1 MHTFGKILM
10 MFRRVCFIFMGV
22 ILATN
27 IYGQRESD
35 SVFFY
40 RYSNPELHDAHY
52 FILKV
57 SANTPRQ
64 FLNNLIL
71 KSERR
76 LSDHVFIITK
86 EDQRQLNLPAKF
98 VLKSQAANNN
108 WKLSTTVERE
118 MEVKNDKMKFRFIV
132 QFKSKESLQRF
143 LKTGSSLTQKEPVFK
158 AENILSFTSNFN
170 FIKEY
175 LLDDANVAAID
186 MLTQKPK
193 EELAISGFD
202 LSANQ
207 LNLVHA
213 RYPSFNGEGQHISIK
228 ENDFDTADIDLK
240 GRIDPSPLASNAI
253 TNHANFMATIVAGA
267 GNSVYYAKGAAPAAH
282 VSSSSFESV
291 LPDSADYYLKNN
303 ITVQNHSYGT
313 SIDNNYGLNAVAFDK
328 SAHQNETLLHVFSSG
343 NSGTDTSKFGNYANV
358 PGFANI
364 TGNFK
369 MAKNILVVGAVNSFG
384 ISPAQS
390 SAGPADDGRIIP
402 EIVAFQMNGTSESA
416 ALVSGTVALLQQY
429 FKSKNNV
436 ELPSALAKAILI
448 NSADD
453 VGNAGPDFKTGF
465 GNMNAMKAMDCIK
478 ENRFLSRTVSNGI
491 TDSFD
496 LTIPENISLLK
507 ITLVWNDTTAS
518 AFSPK
523 ALINDLDLELLSSSP
538 KILWKPW
545 VLSSYP
551 NSDSL
556 NKPAVRNRDSLNN
569 QEQIT
574 LEKPVAGSY
583 KINVKG
589 YNVVTPNQKYFIA
602 YSLDTAF
609 YFNWQRPVGEDFAQ
623 KGMPTLLKWQS
634 SFTGNGLLEYK
645 FTSDQNWQKIADVN
659 ISKSN
664 FNWLVPDTVARVL
677 LRMNINNNYYYS
689 DTFLITTLLQP
700 KTGFACGDS
709 ILIYWNKVNAVHDYR
724 IYRLGEKYMEP
735 FKSVSDTFAIILKN
749 DLENHFL
756 AVAPILADS
765 TTTTKSYAFDY
776 TLQGAGCFINSFYA
790 NLQDNNAELVL
801 DLGTLHDVARISF
814 EKLNGNHYETI
825 SSSTIAQFENIFDFT
840 PLKTGISYFRA
851 KVSLKNGT
859 VIYSQ
864 IEAVTYVE
872 PGKYLLLP
880 VPVKKNEAVNLYTTI
895 PDNEIIT
902 LTDAVGRIV
911 LKKEIQFTHEYIQTS
926 ALQAG
931 LYFYQVTKKG
941 VRVSS
946 GKLIVL

>member
-1 MHTFGKILM
+1 M
-10 MFRRVCFIFMGV
+10 MFKRVCFIFMAV
-22 ILATN
+22 ILAMN

-35 SVFFY
+35 SIFFY
-40 RYSNPELHDAHY
+40 RYSNPQLHDAHY
-52 FILKV
+52 FVLKV

-76 LSDHVFIITK
+76 LSDDVFIITK
-86 EDQRQLNLPAKF
+86 EDQQQLNLPATF

-108 WKLSTTVERE
+108 WKLSATVEKE
-118 MEVKNDKMKFRFIV
+118 MEVKNDKMNFRFIV
-132 QFKSKESLQRF
+132 QFKNKESLQHF
-143 LKTGSSLTQKEPVFK
+143 LKTDSSLTEKEPVFT

-170 FIKEY
+170 FIKKY
-175 LLDDANVAAID
+175 LLDDPNVAAID
-186 MLTQKPK
+186 ILTQKPK
-193 EELAISGFD
+193 EELAITGFD
-202 LSANQ
+202 LSTNQ

-213 RYPSFNGEGQHISIK
+213 KYPLFNGEGQHISIK
-228 ENDFDTADIDLK
+228 ENDFDTTDIDLK
-240 GRIDPSPLASNAI
+240 GRIDPSPLASKAI
-253 TNHANFMATIVAGA
+253 TNHANFMATIIAGA

-328 SAHQNETLLHVFSSG
+328 SAHQNESLLHVFSSG
-343 NSGTDTSKFGNYANV
+343 NSGADTSKSSNYANI

-369 MAKNILVVGAVNSFG
+369 MAKNILVVGAVDSFG
-384 ISPAQS
+384 ISPVQS
-390 SAGPADDGRIIP
+390 SAGPAYDGRIIP
-402 EIVAFQMNGTSESA
+402 QIVAFQMNGTSESA
-416 ALVSGTVALLQQY
+416 ALVSGTVALLDQY

-436 ELPSALAKAILI
+436 DLPSALAKAILI

-478 ENRFLSRTVSNGI
+478 QNHFLSGAIHNGI
-491 TDSFD
+491 TDSFN
-496 LTIPENISLLK
+496 LIIPENISLLK

-523 ALINDLDLELLSSSP
+523 ALINDLDLALLSSSQNT
-538 KILWKPW
+538 LWKPW
-545 VLSSYP
+545 VLNTFP
-551 NSDSL
+551 NADSL

-574 LEKPVAGSY
+574 VEKPVAGSY

-589 YNVVTPNQKYFIA
+589 YNVITPNQKYFIA
-602 YSLDTAF
+602 YSLDTALD
-609 YFNWQRPVGEDFAQ
+609 FNWQRPAGEDFAQ

-634 SFTGNGLLEYK
+634 SFSGNGVLEYK
-645 FTSDQNWQKIADVN
+645 FTSDQNWQKVADVN
-659 ISKSN
+659 ISKNN
-664 FNWLVPDTVARVL
+664 FNWLAPDTVARVL
-677 LRMNINNNYYYS
+677 LRMTINNNYYYS

-700 KTGFACGDS
+700 KTGFVCGDS
-709 ILIYWNKVNAVHDYR
+709 ILIYWNKVSAVHNYR

-735 FKSVSDTFAIILKN
+735 FKIASDTFAIILKN
-749 DLENHFL
+749 ELDDHFL

-765 TTTTKSYAFDY
+765 TTATKSYAFDY

-790 NLQDNNAELVL
+790 NLHDNKAELVL
-801 DLGTLHDVARISF
+801 DLGTLHDVAGISF
-814 EKLNGNHYETI
+814 EKLDGNNYETV
-825 SSSTIAQFENIFDFT
+825 SSSQVPQFENTFDFA
-840 PLKTGISYFRA
+840 PLKTGISFFRA
-851 KVSLKNGT
+851 KVSLKNGA

-880 VPVKKNEAVNLYTTI
+880 IPVKKNEAINLYTTI

-931 LYFYQVTKKG
+931 LYFYQITKKG
-941 VRVSS
+941 VKVSS
-946 GKLIVL
+946 GKLVVL

>member
-1 MHTFGKILM
+1 M
-10 MFRRVCFIFMGV
+10 MFKRVCFIFMAV
-22 ILATN
+22 ILAMN

-40 RYSNPELHDAHY
+40 RYSNSRLHDAHY
-52 FILKV
+52 FIVKV
-57 SANTPRQ
+57 SANMPRQ

-76 LSDHVFIITK
+76 LSENVFIITK
-86 EDQRQLNLPAKF
+86 EHQRQLNLPATF

-118 MEVKNDKMKFRFIV
+118 MELKNDKMNFRFIV
-132 QFKSKESLQRF
+132 QFENKESLQHF
-143 LKTGSSLTQKEPVFK
+143 LKTDSSLGEKDPVFK
-158 AENILSFTSNFN
+158 AKNILSFTSNFN
-170 FIKEY
+170 FIKKY
-175 LLDDANVAAID
+175 LLDNSNVAAID
-186 MLTQKPK
+186 ILTQKPK
-193 EELAISGFD
+193 EELAITGFD
-202 LSANQ
+202 LSTNQ

-213 RYPSFNGEGQHISIK
+213 RYPLFNGEGQHISIK
-228 ENDFDTADIDLK
+228 ENDFDTTDIDLK
-240 GRIDPSPLASNAI
+240 GRIDPSPLAANEI
-253 TNHANFMATIVAGA
+253 TNHANFMATIIAGA
-267 GNSVYYAKGAAPAAH
+267 GNSVYYAKGAAPAARI
-282 VSSSSFESV
+282 SSSSFESV

-313 SIDNNYGLNAVAFDK
+313 SIDNNYGLNAVAFDE
-328 SAHQNETLLHVFSSG
+328 SAHQNQALLDVFSSG
-343 NSGTDTSKFGNYANV
+343 NSGADTSKSGNYANV

-369 MAKNILVVGAVNSFG
+369 MAKNILVVGAVDSFG

-390 SAGPADDGRIIP
+390 SAGPAYDGRIIP
-402 EIVAFQMNGTSESA
+402 QVVAFQMNGTSESA

-429 FKSKNNV
+429 FKSKNNA

-453 VGNAGPDFKTGF
+453 VDNPGPDFKTGF

-478 ENRFLSRTVSNGI
+478 ENHFLSGTVRNGI
-491 TDSFD
+491 TNSFD

-507 ITLVWNDTTAS
+507 ITLAWNDTTAS
-518 AFSPK
+518 AFSPE
-523 ALINDLDLELLSSSP
+523 ALINDLDLELLSSSQ
-538 KILWKPW
+538 KTLWKPW

-551 NSDSL
+551 NADSL
-556 NKPAVRNRDSLNN
+556 NKPAVRTTDRLNN

-574 LEKPVAGSY
+574 VEKPVAGSY

-589 YNVVTPNQKYFIA
+589 YNVMTPDQKYFIA

-609 YFNWQRPVGEDFAQ
+609 DFNWERPAGEDFAQ
-623 KGMPTLLKWQS
+623 KGMPSLLKWQS
-634 SFTGNGLLEYK
+634 SFTGNGELEYK
-645 FTSDQNWQKIADVN
+645 FISDPNWQKIADVN
-659 ISKSN
+659 IRKNN

-677 LRMNINNNYYYS
+677 LRMDISNNYYYS

-735 FKSVSDTFAIILKN
+735 YKSVSDTFAIILKN
-749 DLENHFL
+749 DLNNHFL

-765 TTTTKSYAFDY
+765 TTATKSYAFDY

-801 DLGTLHDVARISF
+801 DLGTLHDVAGISF

-825 SSSTIAQFENIFDFT
+825 SSATIAQFENTFDFT
-840 PLKTGISYFRA
+840 ALKTGISYFRA

-880 VPVKKNEAVNLYTTI
+880 VPVKKNEAINLYTTI

-911 LKKEIQFTHEYIQTS
+911 LKKQIQFTHEYIQTS

-931 LYFYQVTKKG
+931 LYFYQITKKG

-946 GKLIVL
+946 GKLVVL